1 MSFVVESG
9 NNQFLVNHSQK
20 IIVDRLDAEEGSI
33 VKLPVLFDSDSKLS
47 EVEAKVIEH
56 IKGEKIRV
64 VKFKS
69 KSNYHKVYG
78 HRSYQ
83 TVLEVV

>member
-20 IIVDRLDAEEGSI
+20 IIVDRLEAEAGSKI
-33 VKLPVLFDSDSKLS
+33 KLPVIFDRTGKLT

-64 VKFKS
+64 VKYRA

-83 TVLEVV
+83 TVLEVL

>member
-20 IIVDRLDAEEGSI
+20 IIVDRLEAKEGDLI
-33 VKLPVLFDSDSKLS
+33 KLPVIFDKEGKLTQ
-47 EVEAKVIEH
+47 VEAKVIEH
-56 IKGEKIRV
+56 IKGDKIRV
-64 VKFKS
+64 VKYRA

-78 HRSYQ
+78 HRSFQ
-83 TVLEVV
+83 TVLEVM

>member
-20 IIVDRLDAEEGSI
+20 IIVDRLVAEAGTKI
-33 VKLPVLFDSDSKLS
+33 KLPVLFDISGKLT

-64 VKFKS
+64 VKYKS

-83 TVLEVV
+83 TVLEVL